1 MVDWS
6 SLAGRNAMELIEKS
20 GRSYAR
26 FSLACS
32 LKCIKTPPKKYFA
45 TAINSL
51 ESWGLFRS
59 SSAED
64 VMDLF
69 SRLQSPPY
77 MWATESEEST

>member
-6 SLAGRNAMELIEKS
+6 SLSGRDAMELIEKS

-32 LKCIKTPPKKYFA
+32 LKGIKTPPKKYFSA
-45 TAINSL
+45 AINSL
-51 ESWGLFRS
+51 ESWSLFRAP
-59 SSAED
+59 SAKD
-64 VMDLF
+64 VMDMF
-69 SRLQSPPY
+69 SRLQSSPY

>member
-6 SLAGRNAMELIEKS
+6 SLSSRDVMELIEKS

-26 FSLACS
+26 FSPACS
-32 LKCIKTPPKKYFA
+32 LKGIKTPDRSYFA
-45 TAINSL
+45 NVISSL

-59 SSAED
+59 SPAED

-77 MWATESEEST
+77 TRTESKEDI